1 MSTASPNGHRQEP
14 PHLRDEATAT
24 ANAFTVN
31 GIPYR
36 IMPSPRGLGYRLSNP
51 FYDWTTLFE
60 TQEEAVEYANQFEGG
75 NVAR

>member
-1 MSTASPNGHRQEP
+1 MSTARSNGHRQEP
-14 PHLRDEATAT
+14 PPPQDEATTT
-24 ANAFTVN
+24 ADAFTVN

-36 IMPSPRGLGYRLSNP
+36 IMASPRGLGYRLSNP

>member
-1 MSTASPNGHRQEP
+1 MSTASPNGRRQELSP
-14 PHLRDEATAT
+14 LRDEAT

-75 NVAR
+75 NVAH